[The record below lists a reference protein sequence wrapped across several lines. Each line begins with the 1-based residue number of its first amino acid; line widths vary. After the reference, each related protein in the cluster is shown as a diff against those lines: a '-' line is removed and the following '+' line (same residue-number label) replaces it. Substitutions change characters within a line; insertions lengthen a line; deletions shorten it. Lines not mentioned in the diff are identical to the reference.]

1 MKLGIIIICYNIE
14 SSIDILQSSIYI
26 NELTNLEICLV
37 NNCSDDNTYELLK
50 EVKEQCSNVSV
61 VNIKKFKT
69 ENSAVKAGA
78 RYMSSQFNLKY
89 IGYINIENEQSNLS
103 LLIKAVHDHQ
113 EGIINHIQNI
123 TKSKAIKLTMFQSLF
138 SIMEYLSNNKKNIQY
153 SEFQYFN

>member
-1 MKLGIIIICYNIE
+1 MKLGVIIICYNIE
-14 SSIDILQSSIYI
+14 SSIDILQSSAYI

-37 NNCSDDNTYELLK
+37 NNCSNDNTYELLK

-78 RYMSSQFNLKY
+78 RYMSSQFNLKH

-103 LLIKAVHDHQ
+103 LLIKEIHDHQ

-123 TKSKAIKLTMFQSLF
+123 TKSKSVKLTMFQSLF